1 MFMNSSLT
9 FTHKKCDRTLGVY
22 EQPVFMNRSRTV
34 HSQKIG
40 RYTCLAFRYMNVV
53 FKRAPVYGADL
64 ISDRPPL
71 LVKGGG
77 LMAGLAGDKGNGDRA
92 RGKPSCRE
100 GFLAAHLAR
109 DQVCGLR

>member
-34 HSQKIG
+34 HSQKFG

-77 LMAGLAGDKGNGDRA
+77 LMALPETRETVTAPA
-92 RGKPSCRE
+92 ASCRE